1 MWNFK
6 SLQKPLMAL
15 FLLCLF
21 PLGALAQSLIKGTV
35 KDVSGDPIIGASVKV
50 QGSKTGVIT
59 DFDGNFSVQANN
71 NATLVISYI
80 GYTTETVKVAGRNNI
95 SVILKED
102 TQTLNDVVV
111 IGYGV
116 QKKSD
121 LTGAVASVKA
131 DDLKHRSTTDAAAA
145 LQGKA
150 AGVQILNSSGK
161 PGAGANIRV
170 RGYSSNSSNIGP
182 LLIVDGL
189 QVSSIQYLDPSMI
202 ESMEVLKDAASAA
215 IYGAEAGNG
224 VVLITTKSGAKSK
237 GHGTITYEAKFTNQ
251 NLGHVG
257 KLLNAGQFKDWMDM
271 QLGEVE
277 KDGQKFRQLDLDM
290 QDAIKKYGW
299 NPNTNTDW
307 MKEYF
312 EDTWAQQHT
321 LSFQGGNDRGSY
333 FLSTSYVNQDGIV
346 KGNKDKYERL
356 TAQINAD
363 YKIKD
368 WLQIGTNT
376 ALEKWSSRGVSEN
389 GYGSS
394 FEMLLLIDP
403 LTPLYWTSRDQMLG
417 EYQGYY
423 DNIQAGN
430 SKYTLFGDENGYY
443 ATSYFNQRL
452 AGANPFS
459 QRDRAE
465 GKNEGVNVNGTVFMN
480 ITPIKQ
486 VTFTSR
492 LGYRLSFSNSSDWQ
506 YPYYLN
512 GQTKGDNYSISG
524 TSNNST
530 WYQWENFI
538 NYNQNFGK
546 HNVGAMVGMSFRQY
560 NSNGV
565 TGSASGPDILKSYE
579 PNFRYLNCVNG
590 NKETVKKIDGVP
602 NMTRAMSYFGRVLYS
617 YDNRYSLQGNFR
629 ADAFDSSKLSKDNRW
644 GYFFSGSAG
653 WTFSNE
659 KFFKENIDSSIIS
672 FGKLRA
678 SWGTNGNVNVLGN
691 YSYTAG
697 IATNSQFYNYGPT
710 SAVTY
715 GSMPNGIANPD
726 LTWEKSEQFDLG
738 LDLRFLNDRLSVGI
752 DWYTK
757 TTKDLLVPAPVMPE
771 SGYSTMTIN
780 AGKVQNK
787 GLELELTW
795 KDNIGDFR
803 YSISGNIATLKNEA
817 TYLDPSIE
825 RIEGATVEGA
835 SPGAIRCYFEQGQ
848 PVWYM
853 RGYKYAGRDANGGPL
868 YYTKDGG
875 TTNDPGDGDMTNIGS
890 GLPDLTYGITLNAEY
905 KGFDLTVFGAGEAG
919 NDIYY
924 GLYRT
929 GYNNI
934 AKGVYDDFKSG
945 KFPNAKSVY
954 GVAKFYQSSAM
965 VYNGSFFKLKQIQL
979 GYTLPTNLTKKVY
992 MQNVRA
998 YVSLDDFFTFTKYP
1012 GLDPETCTQE
1022 FNCPGLD
1029 KGNYPNMR
1037 KLVLGLSVTF

>member
-6 SLQKPLMAL
+6 SIQKPLMAL

-257 KLLNAGQFKDWMDM
+257 KLLNASQFQDWMGM
-271 QLGEVE
+271 QLGADQVKADLADAE
-277 KDGQKFRQLDLDM
+277 KT
-290 QDAIKKYGW
+290 YGW
-299 NPNTNTDW
+299 NPQTNTDW

-403 LTPLYWTSRDQMLG
+403 LTPLYWTSRNQMLG

-465 GKNEGVNVNGTVFMN
+465 GRNEGVNVNGTVFMN

-538 NYNQNFGK
+538 NYNQDFGK

-590 NKETVKKIDGVP
+590 NDDTVKKIDGVP

-697 IATNSQFYNYGPT
+697 IATNSQFYNYGTT

-890 GLPDLTYGITLNAEY
+890 GLPDVTFGITLNAEY

-945 KFPNAKSVY
+945 KFPDAKSVY

>member
-6 SLQKPLMAL
+6 SIQKPLMAL

-50 QGSKTGVIT
+50 QGSKSGVIT

-257 KLLNAGQFKDWMDM
+257 KLLNASQFQDWMGM
-271 QLGEVE
+271 QLGADQVKADLADAE
-277 KDGQKFRQLDLDM
+277 KT
-290 QDAIKKYGW
+290 YGW
-299 NPNTNTDW
+299 NPQTNTDW

-403 LTPLYWTSRDQMLG
+403 LTPLYWTSRNQMLG

-465 GKNEGVNVNGTVFMN
+465 GRNEGVNVNGTVFMN

-538 NYNQNFGK
+538 NYNQDFGK

-590 NKETVKKIDGVP
+590 NDDTVKKIDGVP

-697 IATNSQFYNYGPT
+697 IATNSQFYNYGTT

-890 GLPDLTYGITLNAEY
+890 GLPDVTFGITLNAEY

-945 KFPNAKSVY
+945 KFPDAKSVY

>member
-1 MWNFK
+1 
-6 SLQKPLMAL
+6 MAL

-21 PLGALAQSLIKGTV
+21 PLGAMAQSLVKGTV
-35 KDVSGDPIIGASVKV
+35 KDVAGEPIIGASVKV
-50 QGSKTGVIT
+50 QGAKTGAIT
-59 DFDGNFSVQANN
+59 DFNGDFSVQADN

-80 GYTTETVKVAGRNNI
+80 GYTTETVKVNGRNNI
-95 SVILKED
+95 QVTLNED
-102 TQTLNDVVV
+102 AQTLNDVVV

-121 LTGAVASVKA
+121 LTGSVAQVKA
-131 DDLKHRSTTDAAAA
+131 EDLKHRSTTDAAAA

-161 PGAGANIRV
+161 PGQGASIRV

-224 VVLITTKSGAKSK
+224 VVLITTKSGKK
-237 GHGTITYEAKFTNQ
+237 GQGTISYEGKFTNQ
-251 NLGHVG
+251 SLGHVG
-257 KLLNAGQFKDWMDM
+257 KLLNASQFKDWMTM
-271 QLGEVE
+271 QLGAERVNA
-277 KDGQKFRQLDLDM
+277 DM
-290 QDAIKKYGW
+290 SDAQTQYGW

-307 MKEYF
+307 LGEYF
-312 EDTWAQQHT
+312 ENTWAQQHT
-321 LSFQGGNDRGSY
+321 LTFQGANDRGSY
-333 FLSTSYVNQDGIV
+333 FLSASYVNQDGIV

-363 YKIKD
+363 YKIKE

-376 ALEKWSSRGVSEN
+376 SVEKWSTRGVSEN

-403 LTPLYWTSRDQMLG
+403 LTPMYWTKPEQMLG
-417 EYQGYY
+417 DYRNYY
-423 DNIQAGN
+423 NEIQAGN
-430 SKYTLFGDENGYY
+430 SNYTLFGDNNGYY

-452 AGANPFS
+452 AGGNPFS

-465 GKNEGVNVNGTVFMN
+465 GKNSGVNINGTVFMN
-480 ITPIKQ
+480 ITPIKY

-492 LGYRLSFSNSSDWQ
+492 LGYRISFNNSSNWE

-512 GQTKGDNYSISG
+512 AQTKGDNYRIEG
-524 TSNNST
+524 ASNNST

-538 NYNQNFGK
+538 NYNQDFGK
-546 HNVGAMVGMSFRQY
+546 HNVGAMAGMSFRQY

-565 TGSASGPDILKSYE
+565 SASASGPDILKAYE

-590 NKETVKKIDGVP
+590 NDDTVKSFSGQP
-602 NMTRAMSYFGRVLYS
+602 NMTRALSYFGRVLYS

-659 KFFKENIDSSIIS
+659 KFFKDNIDPSIMS
-672 FGKLRA
+672 FGKIRA
-678 SWGTNGNVNVLGN
+678 SWGTNGNVNVLNN
-691 YSYTAG
+691 YAYTAG
-697 IATNSQFYNYGPT
+697 INTNGQWYQYGATNAAS
-710 SAVTY
+710 Y

-726 LTWEKSEQFDLG
+726 LTWEKSQQFDLG
-738 LDLRFLNDRLSVGI
+738 ADFRFFNDRLSLGI
-752 DWYTK
+752 DYYK
-757 TTKDLLVPAPVMPE
+757 KKTKDLLVSAPAMPE
-771 SGYSTMTIN
+771 SGVSSLTIN
-780 AGKVQNK
+780 AGEVENS
-787 GLELELTW
+787 GLEVELTW

-803 YSISGNIATLKNEA
+803 YSISGNFATLHNEV

-825 RIEGATVEGA
+825 RISGATVEGA
-835 SPGAIRCYFEQGQ
+835 SPEVVRCYFEQGQ

-853 RGYKYAGRDANGGPL
+853 RGYKYAGRAADGTAQ
-868 YYTKDGG
+868 YYTKDGNI
-875 TTNDPGDGDMTNIGS
+875 TNDPQAEDMTNVGS
-890 GLPDLTYGITLNAEY
+890 GLPSLTYGITLNAEY

-934 AKGVYDDFKSG
+934 AKGIYDDFKTDKMPTAASVAGSG
-945 KFPNAKSVY
+945 TFWR
-954 GVAKFYQSSAM
+954 SSAM
-965 VYNGSFFKLKQIQL
+965 VYSGSFFKLKQIQL

-1022 FNCPGLD
+1022 YNCPGLD
-1029 KGNYPNMR
+1029 KGVYPNMR

>member
-1 MWNFK
+1 
-6 SLQKPLMAL
+6 MAL

-50 QGSKTGVIT
+50 QGSKSGVIT
-59 DFDGNFSVQANN
+59 DFDGNFSVPAEN

-80 GYTTETVKVAGRNNI
+80 GYTTETVKVSGRNNLSI
-95 SVILKED
+95 TLRED
-102 TQTLNDVVV
+102 AQTLNDVVV

-121 LTGAVASVKA
+121 LTGSVASVKA
-131 DDLKHRSTTDAAAA
+131 EDLKNRSTTDAAAA

-161 PGAGANIRV
+161 PGQGASIRV

-237 GHGTITYEAKFTNQ
+237 GQGSITYEAKFTNQ
-251 NLGHVG
+251 GLGHVG
-257 KLLNAGQFKDWMDM
+257 KLLNASQFKDWMTM
-271 QLGEVE
+271 QLGAERVNA
-277 KDGQKFRQLDLDM
+277 DLA
-290 QDAIKKYGW
+290 DAQSLYGW
-299 NPNTNTDW
+299 NPNTDTDW

-312 EDTWAQQHT
+312 ENTWAQQHT
-321 LSFQGGNDRGSY
+321 LTFQGGNDRGSY

-346 KGNKDKYERL
+346 KGNKDRYERL

-376 ALEKWSSRGVSEN
+376 AIEKWSSRGVSEN

-394 FEMLLLIDP
+394 FEMLLLLDP
-403 LTPLYWTSRDQMLG
+403 LTPMYWTSRNQMLG
-417 EYQGYY
+417 EYASYY
-423 DNIQAGN
+423 DAIQAGN
-430 SKYTLFGDENGYY
+430 SSYTLFGDENGYY

-465 GKNEGVNVNGTVFMN
+465 GRNEGVNVNGTVFMN
-480 ITPIKQ
+480 VTPIKQ

-492 LGYRLSFSNSSDWQ
+492 LGYRLSFNNSSDWQ

-512 GQTKGDNYSISG
+512 GQTKGDNYTING
-524 TSNNST
+524 ASNNST

-538 NYNQNFGK
+538 NYNQDFGK
-546 HNVGAMVGMSFRQY
+546 HNVGAMAGMSFRQY

-565 TGSASGPDILKSYE
+565 SASASGPDILKAYE

-590 NKETVKKIDGVP
+590 NDDTVKSFSGQP
-602 NMTRAMSYFGRVLYS
+602 NMTRALSYFGRVLYS
-617 YDNRYSLQGNFR
+617 YDNRYSVQGNFR

-659 KFFKENIDSSIIS
+659 KFFKDNVDSSIMS
-672 FGKLRA
+672 FGKIRA
-678 SWGTNGNVNVLGN
+678 SWGTNGNVNVLNN
-691 YSYTAG
+691 YAYTAG
-697 IATNSQFYNYGPT
+697 INTNGQWYQYGATNAAS
-710 SAVTY
+710 Y

-726 LTWEKSEQFDLG
+726 LTWEKSQQFDLG
-738 LDLRFLNDRLSVGI
+738 ADFRFFNDRLALGI
-752 DWYTK
+752 DWYK
-757 TTKDLLVPAPVMPE
+757 KKTKDLLVSAPAMPE
-771 SGYSTMTIN
+771 SGVSSLTIN
-780 AGKVQNK
+780 AGEVENS
-787 GLELELTW
+787 GLEVELSW

-803 YSISGNIATLKNEA
+803 YSISGNFATLHNEV

-825 RIEGATVEGA
+825 RISGATVEGA
-835 SPGAIRCYFEQGQ
+835 SPEVVRCYFEQGQ

-853 RGYKYAGRDANGGPL
+853 RGYKYAGRAADGTPQ
-868 YYTKDGG
+868 YYTKDGNI
-875 TTNDPGDGDMTNIGS
+875 TNDPQAEDMTNVGS
-890 GLPDLTYGITLNAEY
+890 GLPSLTYGITLNAEY
-905 KGFDLTVFGAGEAG
+905 KGFDLTIFGAGEAG

-934 AKGVYDDFKSG
+934 AKGIYDDFKTDKMPTAASVAGSG
-945 KFPNAKSVY
+945 TFWR
-954 GVAKFYQSSAM
+954 SSAM
-965 VYNGSFFKLKQIQL
+965 VYSGSFFKLKQIQL

-1022 FNCPGLD
+1022 YNCPGLD
-1029 KGNYPNMR
+1029 KGVYPNMR

>member
-1 MWNFK
+1 
-6 SLQKPLMAL
+6 MAL

-50 QGSKTGVIT
+50 QGSKSGVIT
-59 DFDGNFSVQANN
+59 DFDGNFSVPAEN

-80 GYTTETVKVAGRNNI
+80 GYTTETVKVSGRNNLSI
-95 SVILKED
+95 TLRED
-102 TQTLNDVVV
+102 AQTLNDIVV

-121 LTGAVASVKA
+121 LTGSVASVKA
-131 DDLKHRSTTDAAAA
+131 EDLKNRSTTDAAAA

-161 PGAGANIRV
+161 PGQGASIRV

-237 GHGTITYEAKFTNQ
+237 GQGSITYEAKFTNQ
-251 NLGHVG
+251 GLGHVG
-257 KLLNAGQFKDWMDM
+257 KLLNASQFKDWMTM
-271 QLGEVE
+271 QLGAERVNA
-277 KDGQKFRQLDLDM
+277 DLA
-290 QDAIKKYGW
+290 DAQSLYGW
-299 NPNTNTDW
+299 NPNTDTDW

-312 EDTWAQQHT
+312 ENTWAQQHT
-321 LSFQGGNDRGSY
+321 LTFQGGNDRGSY

-376 ALEKWSSRGVSEN
+376 AIEKWSSRGVSEN

-394 FEMLLLIDP
+394 FEMLLLLDP
-403 LTPLYWTSRDQMLG
+403 LTPMYWTSRNQMLG
-417 EYQGYY
+417 EYASYY
-423 DNIQAGN
+423 DAIQAGN

-465 GKNEGVNVNGTVFMN
+465 GRNEGVNVNGTVFMN
-480 ITPIKQ
+480 VTPIKQ

-492 LGYRLSFSNSSDWQ
+492 LGYRLSFNNTSDWQ

-512 GQTKGDNYSISG
+512 GQTKGDNYTISG
-524 TSNNST
+524 ASNNST

-538 NYNQNFGK
+538 NYNQDFGK
-546 HNVGAMVGMSFRQY
+546 HNVGAMAGMSFRQY

-565 TGSASGPDILKSYE
+565 SANASGPDILKAYE

-590 NKETVKKIDGVP
+590 NDDTVKSFSGQP
-602 NMTRAMSYFGRVLYS
+602 NMTRALSYFGRVLYS
-617 YDNRYSLQGNFR
+617 YDNRYSVQGNFR

-659 KFFKENIDSSIIS
+659 KFFKDNVDSSIMS
-672 FGKLRA
+672 FGKIRA
-678 SWGTNGNVNVLGN
+678 SWGTNGNVNVLNN
-691 YSYTAG
+691 YAYTAG
-697 IATNSQFYNYGPT
+697 INTNGQWYQYGATNAAS
-710 SAVTY
+710 Y

-726 LTWEKSEQFDLG
+726 LTWEKSQQFDLG
-738 LDLRFLNDRLSVGI
+738 ADFRFFNDRLALGI
-752 DWYTK
+752 DWYK
-757 TTKDLLVPAPVMPE
+757 KKTKDLLVSAPAMPE
-771 SGYSTMTIN
+771 SGVSSLTIN
-780 AGKVQNK
+780 AGEVENS
-787 GLELELTW
+787 GLEVELSW

-803 YSISGNIATLKNEA
+803 YSISGNFATLHNEV

-825 RIEGATVEGA
+825 RISGATVEGA
-835 SPGAIRCYFEQGQ
+835 SPEVVRCYFEQGQ

-853 RGYKYAGRDANGGPL
+853 RGYKYAGRAADGTAQ
-868 YYTKDGG
+868 YYTKDGNI
-875 TTNDPGDGDMTNIGS
+875 TNDPQAEDMTNVGS
-890 GLPDLTYGITLNAEY
+890 GLPSLTYGITLNAEY
-905 KGFDLTVFGAGEAG
+905 KGFDLTIFGAGEAG

-934 AKGVYDDFKSG
+934 AKGIYDDFKTDKMPTAASVAGSG
-945 KFPNAKSVY
+945 TFWR
-954 GVAKFYQSSAM
+954 SSAM
-965 VYNGSFFKLKQIQL
+965 VYSGSFFKLKQIQL

-1022 FNCPGLD
+1022 YNCPGLD
-1029 KGNYPNMR
+1029 KGVYPNMR

>member
-50 QGSKTGVIT
+50 QGAKGGTIT
-59 DFDGNFSVQANN
+59 DFDGNFSLQADN
-71 NATLVISYI
+71 NATLVITYI
-80 GYTTETVKVAGRNNI
+80 GYTSETIKVNGRNNLSI
-95 SVILKED
+95 TLKED
-102 TQTLNDVVV
+102 AQTLNDVVV

-121 LTGAVASVKA
+121 LTGSVASVKA
-131 DDLKHRSTTDAAAA
+131 EDLKHRSTTDAAAA

-161 PGAGANIRV
+161 PGQGASIRV

-237 GHGTITYEAKFTNQ
+237 GQGSITYEAKFTNQ
-251 NLGHVG
+251 ALGHVG
-257 KLLNAGQFKDWMDM
+257 KLLNAGQFKDWMTM
-271 QLGEVE
+271 QLGAE
-277 KDGQKFRQLDLDM
+277 KVNADLD
-290 QDAIKKYGW
+290 DAVKQYGW

-307 MKEYF
+307 LKEYF

-321 LSFQGGNDRGSY
+321 LTFQGGNDRGSY

-346 KGNKDKYERL
+346 KGSKDKYERL

-376 ALEKWSSRGVSEN
+376 AIEKWSSRGVSEN

-403 LTPLYWTSRDQMLG
+403 LTPMYWTSPNQMLG
-417 EYQGYY
+417 DYRNYY
-423 DNIQAGN
+423 EQIQAGN
-430 SKYTLFGDENGYY
+430 SNYTLFGDENGYY

-452 AGANPFS
+452 AGGNPFS
-459 QRDRAE
+459 QRDRAY

-492 LGYRLSFSNSSDWQ
+492 LGYRLSFNNSSDWQ
-506 YPYYLN
+506 FPYYLN
-512 GQTKGDNYSISG
+512 GQTKGDNYTING
-524 TSNNST
+524 ASNNNT
-530 WYQWENFI
+530 WYQWENFV
-538 NYNQNFGK
+538 NYNQDFGK
-546 HNVGAMVGMSFRQY
+546 HNVGAMAGMSFRQY

-565 TGSASGPDILKSYE
+565 SANASGPDILSAYE

-590 NKETVKKIDGVP
+590 NDDTVKGFSGMP
-602 NMTRAMSYFGRVLYS
+602 NMTRALSYFGRILYS
-617 YDNRYSLQGNFR
+617 YDNRYSVQGNFR

-659 KFFKENIDSSIIS
+659 KFFKDNIDPSIIS
-672 FGKLRA
+672 FGKIRA

-697 IATNSQFYNYGPT
+697 IATNGQWYQYGET
-710 SAVTY
+710 NAGTY

-726 LTWEKSEQFDLG
+726 LTWEKSRQIDLG
-738 LDLRFLNDRLSVGI
+738 ADFRFFNDRLSLGI
-752 DWYTK
+752 DWYKK
-757 TTKDLLVPAPVMPE
+757 TTKDLLVSAPAMPE
-771 SGYSTMTIN
+771 SGVSSLTIN
-780 AGKVQNK
+780 AGEVENS
-787 GLELELTW
+787 GLEVELTW
-795 KDNIGDFR
+795 KDHLGDFR
-803 YSISGNIATLKNEA
+803 YSISGNFATLKNKA

-825 RIEGATVEGA
+825 RISGATVEGA
-835 SPGAIRCYFEQGQ
+835 SPEVVRCYFEQGQ

-853 RGYKYAGRDANGGPL
+853 RGYKYAGRAADGTAQ

-875 TTNDPGDGDMTNIGS
+875 ITNDPQAEDMTNVGS
-890 GLPDLTYGITLNAEY
+890 GLPDLTYGITINAEY
-905 KGFDLTVFGAGEAG
+905 KGFDLTVFGAGQAG

-934 AKGVYDDFKSG
+934 AKGIYDDFKSG
-945 KFPNAKSVY
+945 KLPTAASVA
-954 GVAKFYQSSAM
+954 GSGTFWRSSAM
-965 VYNGSFFKLKQIQL
+965 VYDGSFFKLKQIQL
-979 GYTLPTNLTKKVY
+979 GYTLPQNLTKKVY

-998 YVSLDDFFTFTKYP
+998 YISLDDFFTFTKYP
-1012 GLDPETCTQE
+1012 GLDPETSTQE
-1022 FNCPGLD
+1022 YNCPGLD

-1037 KLVLGLSVTF
+1037 KMVLGLSVTF

>member
-6 SLQKPLMAL
+6 SIQKPLMAL

-50 QGSKTGVIT
+50 QGSKSGVIT
-59 DFDGNFSVQANN
+59 DFDGNFSVQADN

-80 GYTTETVKVAGRNNI
+80 GYTTETVKVAGKNNLSI
-95 SVILKED
+95 TLKED
-102 TQTLNDVVV
+102 AQTLNDIVV

-131 DDLKHRSTTDAAAA
+131 EDLKHRSTTDAAAA

-237 GHGTITYEAKFTNQ
+237 GQGTITYEAKFTNQ
-251 NLGHVG
+251 GLGHVG
-257 KLLNAGQFKDWMDM
+257 KLLNASQFKDWMGM
-271 QLGEVE
+271 QLGADQVKADLADAE
-277 KDGQKFRQLDLDM
+277 KT
-290 QDAIKKYGW
+290 YGW
-299 NPNTNTDW
+299 NSQTNTDW

-321 LSFQGGNDRGSY
+321 ISFQGGNDRGSY

-346 KGNKDKYERL
+346 KGSKDKYERL

-389 GYGSS
+389 GYGTS

-403 LTPLYWTSRDQMLG
+403 LTPLYWTSRNQMLG
-417 EYQGYY
+417 EYASYY
-423 DNIQAGN
+423 DAIQAGN

-443 ATSYFNQRL
+443 ATSYFNTRL

-465 GKNEGVNVNGTVFMN
+465 GKNEGVNVNGTVFLN

-492 LGYRLSFSNSSDWQ
+492 LGYRLSFNNSSDWQ

-512 GQTKGDNYSISG
+512 GQTKGDNYSISAS
-524 TSNNST
+524 SNNST

-538 NYNQNFGK
+538 NYNQDFGK
-546 HNVGAMVGMSFRQY
+546 HNVGAMAGMSFRQY

-565 TGSASGPDILKSYE
+565 SGSASGPDILKSYE

-590 NKETVKKIDGVP
+590 NDDTVKKIDGVP

-659 KFFKENIDSSIIS
+659 KFFKDNIDPSIIS
-672 FGKLRA
+672 FGKIRA

-697 IATNSQFYNYGPT
+697 IATNSQFYNYGST
-710 SAVTY
+710 SAVSY

-787 GLELELTW
+787 GLEVELTW

-825 RIEGATVEGA
+825 RIAGATVEGA

-945 KFPNAKSVY
+945 KFPEAKSVY

-965 VYNGSFFKLKQIQL
+965 VYDGSFFKLKQIQL